1 MPPRA
6 GRPTLRGRARK
17 EALRPCRHRVAAKE
31 RKTHTHLTVGS
42 RWFLGWFDR
51 SSPWPKQLSA
61 PLALPQRQRR
71 RRWRCGRRGG
81 TLHDDL
87 PKPQRPAVSCL
98 LHTERHRSGPVRP
111 MRVGL
116 HKRQGLSR
124 GRSAPSAVSRSHAKG
139 TLNGKSSL
147 LSFPFHSVPQRKRP
161 RSYWNTPTSD
171 SRFASRAVP
180 LLV

>member
-139 TLNGKSSL
+139 TQWEILVSYSLGPPTEEASL
-147 LSFPFHSVPQRKRP
+147 LLEHSNIRFEICLSCGPFLNK
-161 RSYWNTPTSD
+161 
-171 SRFASRAVP
+171 
-180 LLV
+180 